1 MEEVRKKLGAG
12 LRYCAVL
19 AVLVLGLAS
28 IIGTGDDDWT
38 YVPPTESSPVF
49 QTQLGDI
56 RCAKEGTV
64 IACRGIPYA
73 EPPVGT
79 LRFAPPVKYETPWS
93 GVRDATTFGDKC
105 IQDDG
110 SGSEDC
116 LYLNVFAPVEDTG
129 EDEGLPV
136 MFWIHG
142 GAYIQGSS
150 CNPGYDMP
158 DLVREG
164 VIVVTINYRLNAFG
178 FLPHPALE
186 DPTGNFG
193 LKDQVMALEWVQDNI
208 EAFGGDPGNVTI
220 FGESAGG
227 HSVLSLMAARSD
239 IVDGLFHKAVVQSGS
254 YSPEQMDLSIGYY
267 LLGTPFTNLCEGTES
282 NEETR
287 ACLRD
292 LSIEEIMGTQLNS
305 PGWAWFTPVYAA
317 DTFLPQ
323 SIDGALSSGEYA
335 DVPIMIGCNLHEG
348 TLFAGLFLGG
358 FGYMNTEDQYRA
370 GVAAFLA
377 ASGDAVAGA
386 VADYYLGVAK
396 EMWGESHPN
405 RFRNAYSMIW
415 TDATFTVSN
424 AVQWGQIASNERTV
438 YGYWFTDED
447 APINETYS
455 ALGALSP
462 LLSFGRY
469 GLGASHSFEIQYV
482 FGTLRDHPEATREQK
497 ALSDRMIGYWTDFAK
512 DGSPAGETWPGLD
525 MGCFDGSND
534 ECIMKLHP
542 TGDEVVGIF
551 EEGKFGDAHH
561 LDFWYTLSSPDW

>member
-1 MEEVRKKLGAG
+1 MEEVRKKLGVG

-208 EAFGGDPGNVTI
+208 EAFGGDPENVTI

-267 LLGTPFTNLCEGTES
+267 LLGTPFTNLCKGTES

-287 ACLRD
+287 ACLRG

-305 PGWAWFTPVYAA
+305 LGWAWFTPVYAA

-358 FGYMNTEDQYRA
+358 FGYMNTEEQYRA

-377 ASGDAVAGA
+377 ASGGDVAGA
-386 VADYYLGVAK
+386 VADYYLDVAK

-512 DGSPAGETWPGLD
+512 DGSPAGETWPEI
-525 MGCFDGSND
+525 GSSD
-534 ECIMKLHP
+534 PECVGGCIMKLHP

-561 LDFWYTLSSPDW
+561 LDFWYDLSSPD